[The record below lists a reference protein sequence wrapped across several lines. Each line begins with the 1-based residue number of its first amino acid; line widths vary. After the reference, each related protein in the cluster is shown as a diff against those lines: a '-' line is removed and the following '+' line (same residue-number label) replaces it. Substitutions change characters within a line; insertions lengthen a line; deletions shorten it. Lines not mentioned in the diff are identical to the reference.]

1 MNLLGLGLGGG
12 GDKRPLFV
20 FFVVGKVPLVGGWG
34 GGGGL
39 GQKVLFRT
47 C

>member
-12 GDKRPLFV
+12 DKRPHFII
-20 FFVVGKVPLVGGWG
+20 FVVWKVPIVGGWV